1 MPYKLQDLN
10 HLRLL
15 RLMARDFTVAELHV
29 TLQKL
34 RVIIEERR
42 EEERLLQER
51 YAKHSEK
58 IQHLLALLRAE
69 GIQLEEIANHSIC
82 PRSDTARNKHKVR
95 PAKYR
100 FTDLCGVTK
109 TWTGQGR
116 MPKIMA
122 RALQQGKSLK
132 DFLI

>member
-1 MPYKLQDLN
+1 MSYKLQDLN
-10 HLRLL
+10 NLRLL
-15 RLMARDFTVAELHV
+15 RLIARKCSVEELSEP
-29 TLQKL
+29 LQKL
-34 RVIIEERR
+34 RLVIEERR

-51 YAKHSEK
+51 YARQKEK
-58 IQHLLALLRAE
+58 ARYLLELLRAD
-69 GIQLEEIANHSIC
+69 GLSLEEVVNQCTAAAHSAGDKKC
-82 PRSDTARNKHKVR
+82 QAR

-116 MPKIMA
+116 MPKAMA
-122 RALQQGKSLK
+122 SALRQGKSLK